1 MSYVNASAFASL
13 KESYERINVIDVGAA
28 RASFMNELW
37 HVFPRENIFSIGI
50 DPINHHT
57 SEKPGGPIV
66 HKTSVDYTCFLQC
79 GVDNVGVITSRTF
92 YMNSDDQTSSFSE
105 LLVDNLSHIEG
116 DETKFWYSE
125 DTINK
130 IKNIEHV
137 VPDVMVYP
145 LQEVIDQHLPEGII
159 DFIKIDAEGKDLEI
173 VKSINDETLKNR
185 VKFITIECPN
195 KVPRFQG
202 ESIKMECIN
211 YMKSKNFKVF
221 YQINYEDDPSNRS
234 PMSDVVFVN
243 GEDL

>member
-1 MSYVNASAFASL
+1 MSYVNATAFASL

-92 YMNSDDQTSSFSE
+92 YMNSDDQTSSFSD
-105 LLVDNLSHIEG
+105 LLLDNLSPYEDIK
-116 DETKFWYSE
+116 DKFWYPE

-137 VPDVMVYP
+137 VHDVMVYP
-145 LQEVIDQHLPEGII
+145 LQEVIDQHLPEGIVH
-159 DFIKIDAEGKDLEI
+159 FIKIDAEGKDLEI

-195 KVPRFQG
+195 RVPRFKG
-202 ESIKMECIN
+202 ESVKKECID
-211 YMKSKNFKVF
+211 YMKSKNFNVF
-221 YQINYEDDPSNRS
+221 FDMDYEYIQDNRA
-234 PMSDVVFVN
+234 PMSDVVFIN

>member
-1 MSYVNASAFASL
+1 MGYVNASAFAFL
-13 KESYERINVIDVGAA
+13 KESYERLNVIDVGAA

-37 HVFPRENIFSIGI
+37 HVFPRESVFSVGI

-57 SEKPGGPIV
+57 SDKPGGPIV
-66 HKTSVDYTCFLQC
+66 HKTSVDYSVFLQC

-105 LLVDNLSHIEG
+105 LLLDNLSSIED
-116 DETKFWYSE
+116 DESKFWYPQ
-125 DTINK
+125 DTIDK
-130 IKNIEHV
+130 IKNIENV
-137 VPDVMVYP
+137 VDDVAVYP

-159 DFIKIDAEGKDLEI
+159 HFIKIDAEGKDLEV
-173 VKSINDETLKNR
+173 VKSINDETLKSR

-195 KVPRFQG
+195 KVPRFKG

-211 YMKSKNFKVF
+211 YMKSKNFNVF
-221 YQINYEDDPSNRS
+221 YQMNYEDDPSNRT

>member
-1 MSYVNASAFASL
+1 M
-13 KESYERINVIDVGAA
+13 
-28 RASFMNELW
+28 
-37 HVFPRENIFSIGI
+37 
-50 DPINHHT
+50 
-57 SEKPGGPIV
+57 
-66 HKTSVDYTCFLQC
+66 
-79 GVDNVGVITSRTF
+79 
-92 YMNSDDQTSSFSE
+92 
-105 LLVDNLSHIEG
+105 DNLSHIEG

-159 DFIKIDAEGKDLEI
+159 HFIKIDAEGKDLEI

-195 KVPRFQG
+195 KVPRFKG

-211 YMKSKNFKVF
+211 YMKSKNFNVF
-221 YQINYEDDPSNRS
+221 YQLNYEDDPSNRS